1 MRAAMTLILT
11 GHKDRYPS
19 VTVTG
24 SVVATG
30 FASGELFLTTDRHS
44 YYRYREASAFGL
56 TKRRPKPDW
65 PVPAHMPDL
74 P

>member
-1 MRAAMTLILT
+1 MRAAVMLKLT
-11 GHKDRYPS
+11 GQKDRRPS
-19 VTVTG
+19 VSMTG

-30 FASGELFLTTDRHS
+30 FASGQLFLTTDRHS
-44 YYRYREASAFGL
+44 YYRYREAGVFGL

-65 PVPAHMPDL
+65 PVPAQMPDL